1 MQIQFPQEVGL
12 RDARRVIIRPFTEQ
26 DADALYE
33 FFQGLPE
40 KMQRL
45 SWDRIERRSTVERWA
60 HNLDYERVV
69 PLLALDGTRVV
80 ADATL
85 HYRDAG
91 PLRRVGRIKW
101 LIDPEYRGAGIGTA
115 AITTF
120 IEMARA
126 NGLRRLTCM
135 LVAGLEDDAVT
146 TLKRMG
152 FVEYRIPDYGTD
164 PDGNQIDMV
173 KLVLTL

>member
-12 RDARRVIIRPFTEQ
+12 RDARRVTLRPFTDK
-26 DADALYE
+26 DADNLFA
-33 FFQGLPE
+33 FFQRVPE
-40 KMQRL
+40 SMRRL
-45 SWDRIERRSTVERWA
+45 SWDRIERRATVDRWA
-60 HNLDYERVV
+60 QNLDYERVV
-69 PLLALDGTRVV
+69 PLLALDGTQVV

-120 IEMARA
+120 IEMARQ
-126 NGLRRLTCM
+126 NGLRKLTCM
-135 LVAGLEDDAVT
+135 LVADLEADAVT
-146 TLKRMG
+146 TLKKMG
-152 FVEYRIPDYGTD
+152 FVDYRIPDYGTD

>member
-26 DADALYE
+26 DADALFE
-33 FFQGLPE
+33 FFQRMPE
-40 KMQRL
+40 SMQRL
-45 SWDRIERRSTVERWA
+45 SWDRIERRATVDRWA
-60 HNLDYERVV
+60 QNLDYERVV
-69 PLLALDGTRVV
+69 PLLAFDGTRIV

-101 LIDPEYRGAGIGTA
+101 LIDPDYRGAGIGTA

-120 IEMARA
+120 IEMARQ

-135 LVAGLEDDAVT
+135 LVADLEADAIT

-152 FVEYRIPDYGTD
+152 FEEYRIPEYGTD
-164 PDGNQIDMV
+164 PDGNQIDMA
-173 KLVLTL
+173 KMVLTL